1 MSVFINNMKTIILS
15 GNVIDYNNFIP
26 LETKWLEA
34 KVKYGKKYYDVLT
47 AEVGNCQLIKPNQE
61 IKECRHCKET
71 NRINKGGYHEFEY
84 ENLFG
89 FTNHCENFSPNKIV
103 NITSAM

>member
-1 MSVFINNMKTIILS
+1 MSIFINNMKTIILS
-15 GNVIDYNNFIP
+15 GNVVDYNNFIP
-26 LETKWLEA
+26 SETEWLDAE
-34 KVKYGKKYYDVLT
+34 VKYGKKYYDVLT
-47 AEVGNCQLIKPNQE
+47 AKVGDFQLIKPRLNLKACE
-61 IKECRHCKET
+61 HCKKT

-89 FTNHCENFSPNKIV
+89 FTNHCENFSSNKIV